1 MIQVVLAAT
10 DALTA
15 GQQVTDVFTYEAD
28 GGATSTLTITV
39 TGLGPLA
46 AE

>member
-1 MIQVVLAAT
+1 MIQASVAAT

-46 AE
+46 CK